1 LHARR
6 RPLRPPSALI
16 SFFAQ
21 RVSAT
26 RHKDIPMSK
35 GTVIILVVALAGGA
49 FALGRMNTSGKAEE
63 TSAATAPKGG
73 AEAAGDGVERFRVP
87 LEGPGK
93 GPATAKVNIVA
104 FSDFQCP
111 FCSRVVPTL
120 QKIEK
125 EYPNDVR
132 VFFRHNPLDF
142 HPNAPLAAEAAVAAE
157 AQGKFWEMH
166 DKMFANQQAILR
178 PDLEKYAGEIGL
190 DVGKFKAALDSGAGK
205 ARVQQDLALARQIGV
220 QGTPNFY
227 INGRNLQGA
236 QPYEEF
242 KKVIDEEIKKADAKL
257 AKGTPIGQLYASF
270 MAGAKTGP
278 SAPANQPAAAP
289 TKGPGAGPEIYKVGV
304 EGAPTKGGKQ
314 PKVTIIEFS
323 DFQCPFCGR
332 VNATLDTLVKD
343 YGNDVSIS
351 FRNNPLPF
359 HNNAMPAAL
368 AGEAAREQGKF
379 WEMHDKMFANQQNL
393 DRPTLDKLAQEVGL
407 NMAKYKATM
416 DSEKAKERI
425 KKDMDDAAK
434 FGARGTPNFFING
447 HNFRG
452 AQPLEAFKSVVD
464 DELKKADAKL
474 ASGTPRGQLYA
485 ALIKDGLEKAA
496 APAPT
501 QRPGEP
507 DANTR
512 FRADVKGAPVKGA
525 KDALVTIVQY
535 SDFQC
540 PFCSRVEPTINQV
553 MKEYGGK
560 VRVAWRDLPLPF
572 HPNAMPAAIA
582 ARAAGEQGKFWEM
595 HDKIFADQAHMDRPT
610 YEKYAGELGLN
621 MAKFKAALDAE
632 KGKDAIKADSDSGA
646 KIGARGTPAFFING
660 KFLSGAQPFE
670 MFKTKI
676 DEELKNAE
684 ALVSK
689 GTPKAKVYDV
699 LMKDAKAEVP
709 AAAAG
714 GGGEEKGPEQD
725 TKVWTVN
732 AGTSYSKGAKAA
744 PLQVVIFS
752 DFQCPFCSRVEPTLT
767 QMEKEYSGKVRFTWK
782 NYPLPFHNNA
792 EPAAEAAMAAGAQG
806 KFWEMH
812 DKLFANQ
819 QSLDRASLEKYAQE
833 LGLDMGKFK
842 ADLDGSKYKAVIE
855 AETNEGKA
863 LDVNGTPA
871 VFINGRKIAGAYPF
885 DTFKKIADQEL
896 AKGKGGAKVAAKKP
910 G

>member
-1 LHARR
+1 
-6 RPLRPPSALI
+6 
-16 SFFAQ
+16 
-21 RVSAT
+21 
-26 RHKDIPMSK
+26 MSK
-35 GTVIILVVALAGGA
+35 GTVILLVVVLAGGA
-49 FALGRMNTSGKAEE
+49 FALGRMKSGGSKPEE
-63 TSAATAPKGG
+63 TSAAGAAKPAP
-73 AEAAGDGVERFRVP
+73 EAAGDGIERFRVP
-87 LEGPGK
+87 LEGPAK

-111 FCSRVVPTL
+111 FCSRVVATIE
-120 QKIEK
+120 KIEK

-132 VFFRHNPLDF
+132 IFFRHNPLEF

-166 DKMFANQQAILR
+166 DKMFANQANILR

-205 ARVQQDLALARQIGV
+205 PRVQQDLALARQIGV

-236 QPYEEF
+236 QPFEEF
-242 KKVIDEEIKKADAKL
+242 KKVIDDEIKRADKIL
-257 AKGTPIGQLYASF
+257 AKGTPVGQLYATF
-270 MAGAKTGP
+270 MAGAK
-278 SAPANQPAAAP
+278 SAPAAAP
-289 TKGPGAGPEIYKVGV
+289 AGQPAAPQKGPGAGPEIYKVGV
-304 EGAPTKGGKQ
+304 EGAPTKGGNQ

-323 DFQCPFCGR
+323 DFQCPFCSR
-332 VNATLDTLVKD
+332 VNGTLETLIKD
-343 YGNDVSIS
+343 YGKDVSLS
-351 FRNNPLPF
+351 FRHNPLPF

-368 AGEAAREQGKF
+368 AAEAAREQGKF

-407 NMAKYKATM
+407 NMGKYKEAM
-416 DSEKAKERI
+416 DKEKGKERI
-425 KKDMDDAAK
+425 KRDMDDAAK

-464 DELKKADAKL
+464 DELKKADTKL
-474 ASGTPRGQLYA
+474 ASGTSRGQLYA
-485 ALIKDGLEKAA
+485 SFIKDGLDKAA

-507 DANTR
+507 DAATR
-512 FRADVKGAPVKGA
+512 FHADVKGAPIKGA
-525 KDALVTIVQY
+525 KDALVTIVQF
-535 SDFQC
+535 SDYQC

-553 MKEYGGK
+553 MKEYQGK

-572 HPNAMPAAIA
+572 HPNAKPAAIA

-621 MAKFKAALDAE
+621 LAKFKAALDAE
-632 KGKDAIKADSDSGA
+632 KGKEAIEADSTAGG

-699 LMKDAKAEVP
+699 LMKDAKSEV
-709 AAAAG
+709 AAAPAG
-714 GGGEEKGPEQD
+714 GGGEAEKGPEQD
-725 TKVWTVN
+725 DKTYPVA
-732 AGTSYSKGAKAA
+732 AGTSHAKGPKNA

-767 QMEKEYSGKVRFTWK
+767 QMEKEYGGKVHMVWK

-819 QSLDRASLEKYAQE
+819 QSLDRPSLDKYAQE

-842 ADLDGSKYKAVIE
+842 ADLDGSKYKSVIE
-855 AETNEGKA
+855 AESKEGSA
-863 LDVNGTPA
+863 VGVNGTPA
-871 VFINGRKIAGAYPF
+871 VFINGRKISGAYPF

-896 AKGKGGAKVAAKKP
+896 AKKSGGKAVAKK